1 MNVQPE
7 SNEKGIEY
15 RFLQFDTHEKAE
27 KQLNAL
33 VAEGWQFVSYS
44 AAGWE
49 MGIMHFVVV
58 SRMRQAEA
66 RRFGF

>member
-1 MNVQPE
+1 MNVQPHE
-7 SNEKGIEY
+7 SERVLEY
-15 RFLQFDTHEKAE
+15 RFLKFETHDEAE
-27 KQLNAL
+27 REVNRLIAD
-33 VAEGWQFVSYS
+33 GWQFVSYS

-58 SRMRQAEA
+58 SRAKQAEG